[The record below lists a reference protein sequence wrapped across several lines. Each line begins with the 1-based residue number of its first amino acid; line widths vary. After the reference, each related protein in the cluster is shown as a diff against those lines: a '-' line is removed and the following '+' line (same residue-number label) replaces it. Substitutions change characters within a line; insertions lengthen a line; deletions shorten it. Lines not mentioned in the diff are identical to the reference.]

1 MGERED
7 VHTQVTRFKAL
18 DRVMALAEFD
28 LDGRLLHANRTIA
41 SCSSWTR
48 PRAWP

>member
-28 LDGRLLHANRTIA
+28 LDGRLLHANPNYRQLLQLDQT
-41 SCSSWTR
+41 
-48 PRAWP
+48 RAWP